1 MPYEEFSHVYC
12 ICMQHDFV
20 LQMPC
25 YPHGKQH
32 FRITIYSP
40 TDCTED
46 LLRVQYF
53 FNKSMLRENEG
64 KERSFVAFIKIERKY
79 LILGP
84 HLATHSKEPF
94 VIQR

>member
-12 ICMQHDFV
+12 KCMQHDFV

-32 FRITIYSP
+32 FGINIYSP

-53 FNKSMLRENEG
+53 FNKTMLRENEG
-64 KERSFVAFIKIERKY
+64 KERFCSIYQNRKKISN
-79 LILGP
+79 IGTP
-84 HLATHSKEPF
+84 SGNS
-94 VIQR
+94 Q